1 MTHPQPPP
9 TQIEVLSNMKL
20 YAQDLRRPVS
30 AIALVATAAGLV
42 LTGCGPSSSSASGP
56 GSSAG
61 PSASSTKSTSTSG
74 GSSSVTTSDSVPFP
88 DTVGDTWTYKSS
100 IGDGGTVVNKVASVT
115 SVSSGQKVRMEDT
128 STIAGARRTTS
139 VYYILQPDGSISLPF
154 SQFSQ
159 GSSSGVSVKLISGG
173 IFWPS
178 ASQLASGQA
187 QHSILKIEYVID
199 GKKDVSTAHVT
210 VRGEGTQTVTVPA
223 GTYSATEVQMIEAE
237 KFESYN
243 ISLEVRTWLASG
255 IGPVQTEVTDIDG
268 TGAVVKEQLLSF
280 VKG

>member
-1 MTHPQPPP
+1 MTHPQPP

-20 YAQDLRRPVS
+20 YAQDLRRPVG
-30 AIALVATAAGLV
+30 AIALVAAAAGLV
-42 LTGCGPSSSSASGP
+42 LTGCGGSNGSAAGS

-61 PSASSTKSTSTSG
+61 PTASSTQSTSTSG

-88 DTVGDTWTYKSS
+88 DTVGDIWTYKST
-100 IGDGGTVVNKVASVT
+100 IGDGGTIVNKVASVT
-115 SVSSGQKVRMEDT
+115 QVSTGQKVRMEDT
-128 STIAGARRTTS
+128 STIAGARHTTS

-159 GSSSGVSVKLISGG
+159 GSAGVSVKLISGG

-178 ASQLASGQA
+178 ASALASGQS

-199 GKKDVSTAHVT
+199 GKKELSTAHIT
-210 VRGEGTQTVTVPA
+210 VRGEGSQSVTVPA
-223 GTYSATEVQMIEAE
+223 GTYNATVVQMIEAE

-243 ISLEVRTWLASG
+243 ISVEIKTWLASG
-255 IGPVQTEVTDIDG
+255 VGPVQTEVNDIDG
-268 TGAVVKEQLLSF
+268 SGSVVKEQLLSF